1 MATAKNGEEIKFFTT
16 EKQFEAWLKKNQEAP
31 GIWLQLYKKD
41 SGVKSL
47 DRSGALDVALCYGWI
62 DGQAN
67 KHDDESYL
75 HRFCP
80 RRPKSLWSK
89 INIDHVAR
97 LIKAGRMQPAGHK
110 AIEEAKADGR
120 WAAAYDPPSSS
131 ETPDDFM
138 KLLKKNKAAYAFFK
152 TLNKTNTFAI
162 NWRLQTAKKPETREK
177 RMHAI
182 IAKLEKEEKF
192 H

>member
-1 MATAKNGEEIKFFTT
+1 MTTAKNGQEIKFFTT
-16 EKQFEAWLKKNQEAP
+16 EKQFETWLKKNQESP
-31 GIWLQLYKKD
+31 GVWLQLYKKD

-67 KHDDESYL
+67 KYDDKSYL
-75 HRFCP
+75 QRFCP

-89 INIDHVAR
+89 INIDHVTR
-97 LIKAGRMQPAGHK
+97 LTKAGRMQAAGQK

-120 WAAAYDPPSSS
+120 WAAAYDPPSNS
-131 ETPDDFM
+131 ETPDDFI

-182 IAKLEKEEKF
+182 IAKLEKGEKF

>member
-16 EKQFEAWLKKNQEAP
+16 AKAFETWLKKNQEVS
-31 GIWLQLYKKD
+31 GVWLQLYKKD

-47 DRSGALDVALCYGWI
+47 DRAGALDVALCYGWI

-67 KHDDESYL
+67 KHDDQSYL
-75 HRFCP
+75 QRFCP

-89 INIDHVAR
+89 VNIDHVAR
-97 LIKAGRMQPAGHK
+97 LTEAGRMQAAGHK

-131 ETPDDFM
+131 ETPADFIA
-138 KLLKKNKAAYAFFK
+138 LLKKNKVAYAFFK
-152 TLNKTNTFAI
+152 TLNKTNLFAI
-162 NWRLQTAKKPETREK
+162 NWRLQTAKKAETREK
-177 RMHAI
+177 RMLVI
-182 IAKLEKEEKF
+182 IGKLERGERF

>member
-16 EKQFEAWLKKNQEAP
+16 DKQFESWLKKNQDVS

-62 DGQAN
+62 DGQAQ

-75 HRFCP
+75 QRFCP

-89 INIDHVAR
+89 VNIDHVTR
-97 LIKAGRMQPAGHK
+97 LIEAGRMQPAGHK
-110 AIEEAKADGR
+110 AIVEAKADGR

-131 ETPDDFM
+131 ETPEDFIN
-138 KLLKKNKAAYAFFK
+138 LLKKNKAAYAFFK
-152 TLNKTNTFAI
+152 TLNKTNLFAI
-162 NWRLQTAKKPETREK
+162 NWRLQTAKKPETLQK
-177 RMHAI
+177 RMHTI
-182 IAKLEKEEKF
+182 IAKLEKGEKF